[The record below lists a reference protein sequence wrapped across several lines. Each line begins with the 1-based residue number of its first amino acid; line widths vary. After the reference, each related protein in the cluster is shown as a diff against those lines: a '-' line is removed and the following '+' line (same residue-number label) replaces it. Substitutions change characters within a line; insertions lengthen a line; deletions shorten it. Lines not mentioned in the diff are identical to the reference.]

1 MSLTKVSHSMIS
13 GSPISVLDF
22 GASTTNTAAQNATA
36 FQAAIDSLKNIGGTV
51 LIPAGTFNITN
62 ITMNSND
69 YRGIRIVG
77 LSAELTNLNFTTT
90 GTAVSMDSATY
101 IANVSWEN
109 MTIDAPN
116 CNKMFYVFN
125 GSQCS
130 FIKIRTANC
139 GNSGANAKA
148 YHIRKSMATYFREV
162 SWVGET
168 KYGFYVDDDADGT
181 TFLHCYMK
189 GFTTT
194 EYTVVFTAGL
204 LAPAHVVT
212 TMQDCI
218 IGGGTAAAVIVALDG
233 PCSNVTF
240 INNYFETMVRAI
252 QLGNAAGPYIAS
264 EILIKNNYVYSTSS
278 DAFLLQAS
286 RNVMI
291 EQNNFILITG
301 YDINVNQFDVTKN
314 QNLTIQYNTLT
325 KAIGINGGQNK
336 VRYQDFDGVIRD
348 RLTFTPDNAIGFA
361 WTPGTIANGATS
373 SVTTTVTGAKLGW
386 IAMASFSLDLAG
398 TTISAA
404 VTAINTVT
412 VTITNNTGGA
422 VTLGAGF
429 SRVLTIPFN

>member
-1 MSLTKVSHSMIS
+1 MIS
-13 GSPISVLDF
+13 GAPISVLDF
-22 GASTTNTAAQNATA
+22 GAATTNTAVQNATA

-51 LIPAGTFNITN
+51 LIPSGTFNITN
-62 ITMNSND
+62 LTMNSTQ
-69 YRGIRIVG
+69 YKGIRIIG
-77 LSAELTNLNFTTT
+77 LSAELTKLNFTTT
-90 GTAVSMDSATY
+90 GTAISMDSATF
-101 IANVSWEN
+101 IENCSWEN

-116 CNKMFYVFN
+116 CNKMFYLFN

-130 FIKIRTANC
+130 FIKIRTASC

-218 IGGGTAAAVIVALDG
+218 IGGGTVASVIVALDG

-252 QLGNAAGPYIAS
+252 QLGNAAGPHIAS

-325 KAIGINGGQNK
+325 KAIGINTGQNK
-336 VRYQDFDGVIRD
+336 IRYQDFDGFIID
-348 RLTFTPDNAIGFA
+348 RLTFTTNDAIA
-361 WTPGTIANGATS
+361 PPYTPGVIVNGAKVS
-373 SVTTTVTGAKLGW
+373 TTVTVTGAKLGW
-386 IAMASFSLDLAG
+386 IALASFSLDLAG
-398 TTISAA
+398 TTISAEITSA
-404 VTAINTVT
+404 NTAT
-412 VTITNNTGGA
+412 VTITNNTGST
-422 VTLGAGF
+422 VTLSGGF
-429 SRVLTIPFN
+429 LRVLTIPTY